1 MSTAAN
7 GSPARKASSSTRM
20 TATNAQTTPTATTT
34 NSNNATAATNRG
46 RHQVPAASPWPE
58 DENVIQFE
66 PAKTEEPPAE
76 QGVPVER
83 TTRFEPATL
92 TLAR

>member
-1 MSTAAN
+1 MDIRLRLVNPLKRSTPVRAEKTVE
-7 GSPARKASSSTRM
+7 SPAL
-20 TATNAQTTPTATTT
+20 
-34 NSNNATAATNRG
+34 
-46 RHQVPAASPWPE
+46 
-58 DENVIQFE
+58 
-66 PAKTEEPPAE
+66 